1 MKSPADLN
9 VAPLFQMLWRCRLGL
24 AALLLCC
31 LSLPVLGTSFGYA
44 QQVLDFHLRGTPDRS
59 GLLGNGVTDLLWWQG
74 TLYAGTGFGLN
85 ITNNLGESWQQVGPD
100 DYGGKGG
107 VSAMAIAPDGTLW
120 IATGYD
126 TTIVDNGNRQNL
138 SVGGGLRVLD
148 PATGSW
154 RFIPQP
160 KDARSD
166 TLGGMKPTTTTVQ
179 NITFDIALLD
189 TQVWIASFGGG
200 IRRSL
205 DGGKTWQVITTDGLP
220 FSALDHLNHR
230 GFSVLAENGNIWVG
244 TAEGISLSQDGGRT
258 WQRFTHRNQSEP
270 ISGNWVIALA
280 SNPWDGSVWAATL
293 RAEDTTEFN
302 GISRTRNGGQ
312 SWEVFLAD
320 ELSDGTF
327 PRAIAFARHA
337 VYVAT
342 EKGVYKSV
350 DDGLTWFRFP
360 KIVDSVSGES
370 LETTRF
376 FSLATRQLDGTD
388 HQLWV
393 GSRDGLATTLDNGYT
408 WTVFRSL
415 VSTRVRT
422 EPAVYAY
429 PNPYSP
435 TRHDILRF
443 QYHVEQA
450 TEVVIDIFNFAME
463 KVVTL
468 RKMEPGPSEGS
479 FDRSAK
485 WDGRDSNHRMVD
497 NGVYFFRCRVG
508 KRVTWGK
515 IVVVN

>member
-1 MKSPADLN
+1 MLRGRAG
-9 VAPLFQMLWRCRLGL
+9 VASIATACLWLL
-24 AALLLCC
+24 VALLWPGR
-31 LSLPVLGTSFGYA
+31 SGGYA

-59 GLLGNGVTDLLWWQG
+59 GLLGNGVTDLLWWEG
-74 TLYAGTGFGLN
+74 KLFAGTGFGLN
-85 ITNNLGESWQQVGPD
+85 VTADLGESWQQFSPD

-205 DGGKTWQVITTDGLP
+205 DGGQSWEVITTDGLP

-230 GFSVLAENGNIWVG
+230 GFSLLAENGNIWVG
-244 TAEGISLSQDGGRT
+244 TAEGISVSRDGGRT

-280 SNPWDGSVWAATL
+280 YNPWDGSVWAATL

-302 GISRTRNGGQ
+302 AISRTRNGGQ
-312 SWEVFLAD
+312 SWEVYLAD

-327 PRAIAFARHA
+327 PRAIAFYKST

-350 DDGLTWFRFP
+350 DDGLSWFRFP

-370 LETTRF
+370 LETRRF
-376 FSLATRQLDGTD
+376 FSLATHPSDAGD
-388 HQLWV
+388 DSAHQLWV
-393 GSRDGLATTLDNGYT
+393 GSSDGLATTRDNGYT

-415 VSTRVRT
+415 VSTRTRT

-435 TRHDILRF
+435 TRHDVLRF
-443 QYHVEQA
+443 QYHVEEA

-463 KVVTL
+463 KVVTI
-468 RKMEPGPSEGS
+468 RKMEPGPAENS

-485 WDGRDSNHRMVD
+485 WDGRDSNRRMVD
-497 NGVYFFRCRVG
+497 NGVYFFRCRIGDQVS
-508 KRVTWGK
+508 WGK